1 MGHTGPA
8 RASVMLTLYLTFI
21 PESIGRIVVFMKLPT
36 RGRDHVPEGS
46 RESLGSVVA
55 GVIMRAGNVREAN
68 ACVVYGVG
76 GEGA

>member
-1 MGHTGPA
+1 M
-8 RASVMLTLYLTFI
+8 
-21 PESIGRIVVFMKLPT
+21 VFMKLPT
-36 RGRDHVPEGS
+36 RGREHVPEES

-68 ACVVYGVG
+68 TCVVYGVS

>member
-1 MGHTGPA
+1 M
-8 RASVMLTLYLTFI
+8 
-21 PESIGRIVVFMKLPT
+21 VFMKLPT

-46 RESLGSVVA
+46 RESLGSVVV